1 MARLPTAPDAR
12 YLNGDCGESA
22 IAAKSRSACPTTCGR
37 WAPRCQQLRTRAK
50 VHRRRAEGAR
60 SGRITSLCC
69 ACMRARHLARHPHGD
84 REAYHVFLPNNLLS
98 AASTAYFDRLR
109 GRTRLRSLLGDGLLG
124 RVECK
129 SFAHSARREEQLLF
143 VSDTARESCGAG
155 WTSGRQLHCYHKYHE
170 RINIEHIGC

>member
-84 REAYHVFLPNNLLS
+84 REAYHAFLPNNLLS
-98 AASTAYFDRLR
+98 AAWTTYFDRLR
-109 GRTRLRSLLGDGLLG
+109 GRIRLLSLLGDGQHG
-124 RVECK
+124 CIECK
-129 SFAHSARREEQLLF
+129 SFALGARREERHLF
-143 VSDTARESCGAG
+143 GSDIAKESGAG
-155 WTSGRQLHCYHKYHE
+155 WTSSR
-170 RINIEHIGC
+170 